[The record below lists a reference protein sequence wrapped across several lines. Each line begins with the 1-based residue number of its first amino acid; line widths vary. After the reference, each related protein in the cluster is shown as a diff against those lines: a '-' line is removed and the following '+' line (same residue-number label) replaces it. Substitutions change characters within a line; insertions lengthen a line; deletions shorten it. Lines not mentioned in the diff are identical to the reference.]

1 MKRVLKFKLFAI
13 LLLSILTI
21 SLTSCNVINVLPK
34 TPNHTIVEPSVS
46 TTDINEQ
53 PKDEINDSNK
63 IINCNFT
70 NIGKAI
76 DNVDNWSVQHPN
88 GDPENPLCLATRLNG
103 INLTTPANKYVNY
116 TDDYIDINLRAN
128 DYGKTPNGSGVRVE
142 LDGQH
147 FKLKTKDNTD
157 GASGFEFNYNFTIN
171 TPFLNNELTS
181 IGCVGQVFNL
191 FPHTSSAF
199 LMFSVRNDIWDQ
211 TTTDIN
217 GNTVRRFPDAT
228 PNAGLYC
235 FVHYYKEVEYID
247 PKDGIL
253 KYKTEKA
260 KDFMDKFYLGEV
272 YNDVE
277 VNVNILFDNNV
288 LTLTRDKSHQAKLQ
302 VDDVISNIIGTGL
315 VCKTGIYYGAKA
327 RPDLVTNIRLKNVYF
342 KQWW

>member
-1 MKRVLKFKLFAI
+1 MKRVLKFKLFTI

-21 SLTSCNVINVLPK
+21 SLTSCGVINVLPN
-34 TPNHTIVEPSVS
+34 TPNHSIVEPSDS

-53 PKDEINDSNK
+53 PKNEITDSNK

-76 DNVDNWSVQHPN
+76 DNVNNWSVQHPN
-88 GDPENPLCLATRLNG
+88 GNPDYPLCLTTPLNG
-103 INLTTPANKYVNY
+103 INLNTPANRYINY
-116 TDDYIDINLRAN
+116 TNDYIDINLRAN

-147 FKLKTKDNTD
+147 FNLKTKDNTD

-171 TPFLNNELTS
+171 TPFLNDERS
-181 IGCVGQVFNL
+181 DMGCVGQVFNL

-199 LMFSVRNDIWDQ
+199 LMFSIRNDIWDQ
-211 TTTDIN
+211 TMKVN
-217 GNTVRRFPDAT
+217 GNVVRRFPDAT

-235 FVHYYKEVEYID
+235 FVHYFEEVEHEYVD
-247 PKDGIL
+247 EDGNV
-253 KYKTEKA
+253 KKEYTTKRPRN
-260 KDFMDKFYLGEV
+260 FDKFYLGEV
-272 YNDVE
+272 QNNVE

-288 LTLTRDKSHQAKLQ
+288 LTLTRDKSHQAVLE

-315 VCKTGIYYGAKA
+315 VCKTGIYYGSK
-327 RPDLVTNIRLKNVYF
+327 RTDLVTDLRLKNVYF